1 MGVTVVDLYL
11 LVKTESYT
19 YELIR
24 EDKTRD
30 IILQI
35 SLQITASKELILLLV
50 LFKRKII
57 ISASS
62 KVTH

>member
-1 MGVTVVDLYL
+1 MDLYL